1 MIIKP
6 GFAVSSK
13 TPHSPPRA
21 AEAWK
26 RSWWTGSIAA
36 ALSAICLT
44 GSSGA
49 AQEGALARIVGEV
62 YDSSA
67 VRPLV
72 SAVVLLEGTDFRT
85 RTDRAG
91 RFTLEDVI
99 PGEYRLTFRHPR
111 TRYLGVEPDGVV
123 VVVDPGS
130 NLRVSLGL
138 PSVATLRDKACGSP
152 ADPALPGFLPGVV
165 RSGGTSGGL
174 AGAVVEGS
182 WAVSGSIGSERAVS
196 DETGA
201 FTLCGLPVDVEVAF
215 RAGLGR
221 EASIPTS
228 LTLEDGVFRR
238 RDFAVYPRVQTRIV
252 GMVRDYDS
260 GDPVEGAV
268 VRLAGTG
275 HSAVTGNSGRFVLNG
290 VNVGQYRFEVEHLT
304 YGVTADSMEIG
315 SSTADVEVALSPRA
329 IQLEG
334 ITVFSRPVP
343 LENAGFY
350 SRQQK
355 GVGRYITRHEILR
368 RNPNRLSEML
378 QAVPGVR
385 LTVGNGLDYGLQL
398 RNRCEPTYLVDGR
411 HYPRNIFRIDDI
423 HPSLIHG
430 VEIYLSPSQIPPEYR
445 RPQFESGGQA
455 PEDPCGVVLIWTG
468 PAHWDPAGGAED

>member
-1 MIIKP
+1 MVSIVLAFV
-6 GFAVSSK
+6 GAVC
-13 TPHSPPRA
+13 T
-21 AEAWK
+21 
-26 RSWWTGSIAA
+26 TV
-36 ALSAICLT
+36 T
-44 GSSGA
+44 SGA
-49 AQEGALARIVGEV
+49 AQERAPGRIVGEV

-85 RTDRAG
+85 RTDRTG
-91 RFTLEDVI
+91 RFVLEDVT

-111 TRYLGVEPDGVV
+111 AGYLAVEPDGVV
-123 VVVDPGS
+123 VIVNPGS

-138 PSVATLRDKACGSP
+138 PSVATLRDKACESP
-152 ADPALPGFLPGVV
+152 ADPALPGFVSGVV
-165 RSGGTSGGL
+165 RSGGASAGL
-174 AGAVVEGS
+174 PGAVVQGS
-182 WAVSGSIGSERAVS
+182 WAAGGSVGSQRAVS
-196 DETGA
+196 GDTGA
-201 FTLCGLPVDVEVAF
+201 FTVCDLPVGVEVAF

-221 EASIPTS
+221 EASVSTS
-228 LTLEDGVFRR
+228 LTLEDGVFLR
-238 RDFAVYPRVQTRIV
+238 RDFTVYPRVQTRVV
-252 GMVRDYDS
+252 GMVSDYDS

-290 VNVGQYRFEVEHLT
+290 VNVGRYRFEVEHLT

-315 SSTADVEVALSPRA
+315 SSTADVEVVLSPRA

-350 SRQQK
+350 NRQQR

-385 LTVGNGLDYGLQL
+385 LTVGSGTEYGVQL
-398 RNRCEPTYLVDGR
+398 RNRCEPTFLVDGR
-411 HYPRNIFRIDDI
+411 HHPRNIFRIDDI

-468 PAHWDPAGGAED
+468 PAHWDPVGGADD